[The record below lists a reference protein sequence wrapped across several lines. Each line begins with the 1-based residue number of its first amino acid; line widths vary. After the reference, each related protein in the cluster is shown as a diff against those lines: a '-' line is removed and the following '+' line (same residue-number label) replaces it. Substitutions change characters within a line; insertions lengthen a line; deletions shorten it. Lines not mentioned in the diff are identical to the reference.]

1 MVNLLC
7 DLFHDYFHLYYYKFV
22 CFSSMI
28 IHLLFI
34 NPNYL
39 FWSCNLSSWIMS
51 KLKTID
57 SKEKKLSSKINSS
70 LDFNDVTSNLKE
82 RLLKSSRVK
91 AKKTS
96 F

>member
-1 MVNLLC
+1 
-7 DLFHDYFHLYYYKFV
+7 
-22 CFSSMI
+22 
-28 IHLLFI
+28 
-34 NPNYL
+34 
-39 FWSCNLSSWIMS
+39 MS